1 VPVVMRRE
9 TRPGVAVRPP
19 SHGGTEPAG
28 LVSVC
33 LCPFFAEKSR
43 RPVMRWHG
51 IKAGVLFAALVVV
64 GIAGPA
70 AARSA

>member
-1 VPVVMRRE
+1 
-9 TRPGVAVRPP
+9 
-19 SHGGTEPAG
+19 
-28 LVSVC
+28 
-33 LCPFFAEKSR
+33 
-43 RPVMRWHG
+43 MRWHG